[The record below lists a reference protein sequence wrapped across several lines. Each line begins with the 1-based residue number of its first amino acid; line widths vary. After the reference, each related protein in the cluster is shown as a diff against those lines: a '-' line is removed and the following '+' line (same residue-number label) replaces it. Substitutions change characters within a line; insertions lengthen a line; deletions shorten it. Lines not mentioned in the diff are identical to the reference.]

1 MVDRQLIGQKS
12 DPEKSYWQNIYH
24 FSDTSPKP
32 DPAVLTLSHILSETS
47 IAVFGLKFEKLE
59 AVTSF
64 HHDDIFEGIVLTFG
78 AKNEDA
84 ADDDEEENFEQIF
97 EALVRIKTPE
107 SSIDFRSGELAVGT
121 GKTFFFQISLLGS
134 C

>member
-1 MVDRQLIGQKS
+1 MVDRELIGQKS

-24 FSDTSPKP
+24 FADTSPKP

-47 IAVFGLKFEKLE
+47 ISVFGLKFEKLE

-64 HHDDIFEGIVLTFG
+64 HYDDIFEGIVLTFG
-78 AKNEDA
+78 AKNEEST
-84 ADDDEEENFEQIF
+84 ADDDEAENFDQIF

-107 SSIDFRSGELAVGT
+107 STIDFRSGELAVGT
-121 GKTFFFQISLLGS
+121 GKMECYATA
-134 C
+134 

>member
-47 IAVFGLKFEKLE
+47 IAVFGLKFENLE
-59 AVTSF
+59 DVTSL
-64 HHDDIFEGIVLTFG
+64 HYDDIFEGIVLTFN
-78 AKNEDA
+78 AVNT
-84 ADDDEEENFEQIF
+84 DEEENFEQIF

-121 GKTFFFQISLLGS
+121 GKTFFFKFH